1 MKTWSLKVKVGAY
14 AALLTVISLAAG
26 ISIVMGIL
34 YYNQLAELDEELEGE
49 VKEMIWDFQNLSSAP
64 RDPREPLTDA
74 MIPMTLRDRYL
85 VIRGPEGQM
94 LYRSGNLRGEP
105 PGGET
110 GVCYTT
116 RIGRKNCRIG
126 VFQQGGYQV
135 TIGTSLAS
143 IERFQRDLRRS
154 LLIALPVVG
163 AMVFIGGHLLGRRA
177 VAPVSGLTKA
187 AERISA
193 TSPKERLPLPPSGD
207 EIARLTE
214 VLNRSF
220 DRLQTS
226 YESATR
232 FSADAS
238 HQLKTPISILRAG
251 LDHLASEKG
260 LSPMQLAEVSVLRQQ
275 TRRLTALIEDL
286 LLLAQADAGRLELES
301 AELDI
306 KPMIE
311 AALDDLQTLV
321 LERKIAVEKDLPGEL
336 RTLGDGRR
344 VRLVLQNLVEN
355 AAKYTEENG
364 FVRVRAFHEGDWAVV
379 RIGNSGGTI
388 PPEDRERIFERFRRG
403 TAVGE
408 NVRGY
413 GLGLNIAREL
423 VRAHGGELKLS
434 TAEEGWTEFEFRL
447 PVMPFDPQI

>member
-1 MKTWSLKVKVGAY
+1 MKNWSLKVKVGAY

-26 ISIVMGIL
+26 ISIVLAIL

-49 VKEMIWDFQNLSSAP
+49 VKELFWDFQNLGSEP
-64 RDPREPLTDA
+64 RDPRQPLTDA
-74 MIPMTLRDRYL
+74 MIPETLRDHYL
-85 VIRGPEGQM
+85 LIRGPEDRL
-94 LYRSGNLRGEP
+94 LYRSPNLQGAS
-105 PGGET
+105 PGGEL
-110 GVCYTT
+110 GVRYTSL
-116 RIGRKNCRIG
+116 IGRNNCRIG
-126 VFQQGGYQV
+126 VFQQGGYRV
-135 TIGTSLAS
+135 TIGTSLSS
-143 IERFQRDLRRS
+143 IERFQQELRRS
-154 LLIALPVVG
+154 LLFALPVVG
-163 AMVFIGGHLLGRRA
+163 AVVFIGGHLLGRRA
-177 VAPVSGLTKA
+177 VAPVAGLTDA

-193 TSPKERLPLPPSGD
+193 SSPKERLPLPQSGD

-238 HQLKTPISILRAG
+238 HQLKTPIAILRVG
-251 LDHLASEKG
+251 LDHLSGDKD
-260 LSPMQLAEVSVLRQQ
+260 LSAAQLAEVSVLRQQ

-286 LLLAQADAGRLELES
+286 LLLAQADAGRLQLES
-301 AELDI
+301 ADLDL

-321 LERKIAVEKDLPGEL
+321 LERGITVEKELPGEL
-336 RTLGDGRR
+336 LTLCDGRR
-344 VRLVLQNLVEN
+344 VRLVLQNLIEN
-355 AAKYTEENG
+355 AAKYTG
-364 FVRVRAFHEGDWAVV
+364 DTGLVKVRAFHEGQWVVV

-388 PPEDRERIFERFRRG
+388 PPDDRERIFERFRRG
-403 TAVGE
+403 SAVGE

-423 VRAHGGELKLS
+423 VRAHGGDLKLS
-434 TAEEGWTEFEFRL
+434 AAEEGWTEFEFRL
-447 PVMPFDPQI
+447 PMVPFDPRI

>member
-1 MKTWSLKVKVGAY
+1 MKTWSLKVKVGVY

-34 YYNQLAELDEELEGE
+34 YYNQLAELDEELHDE
-49 VKEMIWDFQNLSSAP
+49 VKEMFWDFQNLRSAP
-64 RDPREPLTDA
+64 VDPRQPLTEE
-74 MIPMTLRDRYL
+74 MIPMTLRDHYL
-85 VIRGPEGQM
+85 LVRGPEGQV
-94 LYRSGNLRGEP
+94 LYQSANLRGAK
-105 PGGET
+105 PGGEIN
-110 GVCYTT
+110 GRYNMK
-116 RIGRKNCRIG
+116 IGKKNCRIG
-126 VFQQGGYQV
+126 VFREGLYLV
-135 TIGTSLAS
+135 TIGTSLAP
-143 IERFQRDLRRS
+143 IERFQKDLLKS
-154 LLIALPVVG
+154 LFIALPVVG
-163 AMVFIGGHLLGRRA
+163 LMVFIGGHLLGRRA
-177 VAPVSGLTKA
+177 VAPVAGLTAA

-193 TSPKERLPLPPSGD
+193 TSPNERLPMPKSGD

-238 HQLKTPISILRAG
+238 HQLKTPVAILRAG
-251 LDHLASEKG
+251 LDQLASEKDFT
-260 LSPMQLAEVSVLRQQ
+260 PAQLAEMSVLRQQ

-286 LLLAQADAGRLELES
+286 LLLAQADAGRLQLES
-301 AELDI
+301 SEIDL

-321 LERKIAVEKDLPGEL
+321 LERGIVVEKELPANL
-336 RTLGDGRR
+336 MTLGDRRR
-344 VRLVLQNLVEN
+344 VRLVLQNLIEN

-364 FVRVRAFHEGDWAVV
+364 RVKVRAFQEGDWTVV
-379 RIGNSGGTI
+379 KIGNSGGTI
-388 PPEDRERIFERFRRG
+388 PESDRLLIFERFRRG
-403 TAVGE
+403 SGVGE

-423 VRAHGGELKLS
+423 VRAHGGELRLS
-434 TAEEGWTEFEFRL
+434 AVEDGWTEFEFRL
-447 PVMPFDPQI
+447 PSTPFDPQI

>member
-34 YYNQLAELDEELEGE
+34 YYNQLAELDEELGGE
-49 VKEMIWDFQNLSSAP
+49 VKEMIWDFQHLASAP
-64 RDPREPLTDA
+64 QDPRAAITGE
-74 MIPMTLRDRYL
+74 MIPMTLRDHYL
-85 VIRGPEGQM
+85 VIRGPEGQI
-94 LYRSGNLRGEP
+94 LYRSPNLLDLS

-110 GVCYTT
+110 GTRYTM
-116 RIGRKNCRIG
+116 RIGRKNCRLG
-126 VFQQGGYQV
+126 VVLEGGYQV
-135 TIGTSLAS
+135 TIGSSLSA

-163 AMVFIGGHLLGRRA
+163 LVVFVGGHLLGRRA
-177 VAPVSGLTKA
+177 VAPVAGLSDA

-193 TSPKERLPLPPSGD
+193 TSPKERLPLPQSGD

-238 HQLKTPISILRAG
+238 HQLKTPIAILRAG
-251 LDHLASEKG
+251 LDHLAGEKG
-260 LSPMQLAEVSVLRQQ
+260 LTPSQLSEVSVLRQQ

-286 LLLAQADAGRLELES
+286 LLLAQADAGRLQLES
-301 AELDI
+301 AELDL

-321 LERKIAVEKDLPGEL
+321 LERGITVEKELPGEL
-336 RTLGDGRR
+336 LTLGDGRR
-344 VRLVLQNLVEN
+344 VRLVLQNLIEN

-364 FVRVRAFHEGDWAVV
+364 FVRVRAFHESDWAVV

-388 PPEDRERIFERFRRG
+388 TPDDRERIFERFRRG
-403 TAVGE
+403 SAVGE

-434 TAEEGWTEFEFRL
+434 SADEGWTEFEFRL
-447 PVMPFDPQI
+447 PMVPFDPRI

>member
-1 MKTWSLKVKVGAY
+1 MKTWSLKVKVGIY

-34 YYNQLAELDEELEGE
+34 YHNQLAELDGELEGE
-49 VKEMIWDFQNLSSAP
+49 VKELFWDFRNLSSGP
-64 RDPREPLTDA
+64 RDPRQPLTDA
-74 MIPMTLRDRYL
+74 MIPETLRDHYL
-85 VIRGPEGQM
+85 IIQGPEGQL
-94 LYRSGNLRGEP
+94 LYRSANLKGES
-105 PGGET
+105 PGGKV
-110 GVCYTT
+110 GIRYTT
-116 RIGRKNCRIG
+116 RIGKRNCRIG
-126 VFQQGGYQV
+126 VFQQDDYRV
-135 TIGTSLAS
+135 TIGTSLSS
-143 IERFQRDLRRS
+143 IERFQRDLRKS

-177 VAPVSGLTKA
+177 VAPVAGLTAA

-193 TSPKERLPLPPSGD
+193 TSPKERLPLPPSCD

-238 HQLKTPISILRAG
+238 HQLKTPVSILRAG
-251 LDHLASEKG
+251 LDHLAGETG
-260 LSPMQLAEVSVLRQQ
+260 LTPSQLAEVSVLRQQ

-286 LLLAQADAGRLELES
+286 LLLAQADGGRLQLES
-301 AELDI
+301 AEIDL
-306 KPMIE
+306 KQMIE

-321 LERKIAVEKDLPGEL
+321 LERKIAVEKELPGVL
-336 RTLGDGRR
+336 PTLGDGRR
-344 VRLVLQNLVEN
+344 VRLVLQNLIEN

-364 FVRVRAFHEGDWAVV
+364 LVRVRAFHEGDWVVV

-403 TAVGE
+403 SAVGE

-434 TAEEGWTEFEFRL
+434 TAEDGWTEFEFRL
-447 PVMPFDPQI
+447 PMVPFDPQI

>member
-34 YYNQLAELDEELEGE
+34 YYNQLAELDEELGGE
-49 VKEMIWDFQNLSSAP
+49 VKEMIWDFQNLASAP
-64 RDPREPLTDA
+64 KDPRAAITEE
-74 MIPMTLRDRYL
+74 MIPMTLREHYL
-85 VIRGPEGQM
+85 VIRGPEGQT
-94 LYRSGNLRGEP
+94 LYRSSNLRDLS

-110 GVCYTT
+110 GARYTM
-116 RIGRKNCRIG
+116 RIGKKNCRIG
-126 VFQQGGYQV
+126 VVREGGYQV
-135 TIGTSLAS
+135 TIGSSLVA

-154 LLIALPVVG
+154 LLVALPVIG
-163 AMVFIGGHLLGRRA
+163 MVVFVGGHLLGRRA
-177 VAPVSGLTKA
+177 VAPVAGLSDA

-193 TSPKERLPLPPSGD
+193 SSPKERLPLPHSGD

-220 DRLQTS
+220 DRLQSS

-238 HQLKTPISILRAG
+238 HQLKTPIAILRAG
-251 LDHLASEKG
+251 LDHLAGEAG
-260 LSPMQLAEVSVLRQQ
+260 LTPPQLAEVSILRQQ

-286 LLLAQADAGRLELES
+286 LLLAQADAGRLQLES
-301 AELDI
+301 TELDL

-321 LERKIAVEKDLPGEL
+321 LERKITVEKELPGEL
-336 RTLGDGRR
+336 LTLADGRR
-344 VRLVLQNLVEN
+344 VRLVLQNLIEN

-364 FVRVRAFHEGDWAVV
+364 FVKVRAFHEGEWAVV
-379 RIGNSGGTI
+379 RIGNSGISI
-388 PPEDRERIFERFRRG
+388 PTEDRERIFERFRRG
-403 TAVGE
+403 SAVGE

-423 VRAHGGELKLS
+423 IRAHGGELKLS
-434 TAEEGWTEFEFRL
+434 SADEGWTEFEFRL
-447 PVMPFDPQI
+447 PMVPFDPRI

>member
-49 VKEMIWDFQNLSSAP
+49 VKEMIWDFQNLASAP
-64 RDPREPLTDA
+64 QDPRAAITEE
-74 MIPMTLRDRYL
+74 MIPMTLRDHYL
-85 VIRGPEGQM
+85 VIRGPEGQV
-94 LYRSGNLRGEP
+94 LYQSANLRGTL
-105 PGGET
+105 PGGEI
-110 GVCYTT
+110 GVRYTT
-116 RIGRKNCRIG
+116 HIGKRNCRIG
-126 VFQQGGYQV
+126 VVQQGGYQV
-135 TIGTSLAS
+135 TIGSSLAS

-163 AMVFIGGHLLGRRA
+163 MMVFIGGHVLGRRA
-177 VAPVSGLTKA
+177 VAPVAGLTVA

-193 TSPKERLPLPPSGD
+193 TSPKERLPLPQSGD

-238 HQLKTPISILRAG
+238 HQLKTPVAILRAG
-251 LDHLASEKG
+251 LDHLAGETG
-260 LSPMQLAEVSVLRQQ
+260 LSQSQLAEVSVLRQQ

-286 LLLAQADAGRLELES
+286 LLLAQADAGRLQLES
-301 AELDI
+301 TELDL
-306 KPMIE
+306 KPMID

-321 LERKIAVEKDLPGEL
+321 LERGITVEKELPGEL
-336 RTLGDGRR
+336 LTLGDGRR

-364 FVRVRAFHEGDWAVV
+364 FVKVRAFHEGHWAVV
-379 RIGNSGGTI
+379 MIGNSGGTI

-403 TAVGE
+403 SAVGE

-434 TAEEGWTEFEFRL
+434 AAENGWTEFEFRL
-447 PVMPFDPQI
+447 PVVPFDPQI